1 MFARKL
7 KSGLMKFEKLK
18 SESDDRRSSP
28 ASYEILTY
36 PADYTLEGLA
46 KKWNDGNI
54 IIPPFQRGFVWKQPQ
69 GSKLIESFLLG
80 LPVPPIFLYAQRHD
94 GKFLVIDGQQRLRTI
109 AYFFEGFFGEEENN
123 RRPVFRLIGLNEES
137 PYLNKT
143 YADLASGDEVA
154 FQRLNDAV
162 LRSFVVKQLNPKD
175 DTSIYHIFERLN
187 TGGTFLHAQE
197 IRNCVYHGPFNQ
209 LLIELNKLGEWRKIL
224 GRSSLDRRQRDVELI
239 LRFLA
244 LHTDSEHY
252 KKPMKDFLSTFM
264 AHTRDNAS
272 EGDLRNLKKIFKST
286 VSAVHASLGP
296 KPFHIRSGLNIATF
310 DSVFP
315 AFAANSSAIPA
326 DIKERFAKLIQDDQY
341 ADYTTY
347 RTTDDEVVTARLKS
361 AKKILFGR

>member
-1 MFARKL
+1 MRRSSANQSDL
-7 KSGLMKFEKLK
+7 IDFEKVK
-18 SESDDRRSSP
+18 SETDDRKSSP

-46 KKWNDGNI
+46 KKWTSGDI

-69 GSKLIESFLLG
+69 ASKLIESFLLG

-94 GKFLVIDGQQRLRTI
+94 GRFLVIDGQQRLRTVS
-109 AYFFEGFFGEEENN
+109 YFFEGYFGEEENG
-123 RRPVFRLIGLNEES
+123 RRPVFRLTGLNEKS

-143 YADLASGDEVA
+143 YTELQSGDELS
-154 FQRLNDAV
+154 FRRLNDTV

-209 LLIELNKLGEWRKIL
+209 LLIDLNKLGEWRKIL
-224 GRSSLDRRQRDVELI
+224 GRSALDRRQRDVELI

-244 LHTDSEHY
+244 LYSDTSSY
-252 KKPMKDFLSTFM
+252 KKPMKDFLSSYM
-264 AHTRDNAS
+264 NKMRENAS
-272 EGDLRNLKKIFKST
+272 ASDLRDLRKIFKTT
-286 VSAVHASLGP
+286 VADVHASLGP

-315 AFAANSSAIPA
+315 AFAVHKGPIPQ
-326 DIKERFAKLIQDDQY
+326 DIKHRFQKLIADKDY
-341 ADYTTY
+341 ADATIY
-347 RTTDDEVVTARLKS
+347 RTTDDDIVKDRLKT
-361 AKKILFGR
+361 ATDILFG